1 MEGEERPAEQPTPG
15 AARQPDL
22 GAAVRPASAASV
34 PARLPADLEAKI
46 RDLVDRSLR
55 QLEENNRCLGLYRE
69 YKELT
74 VEQLLMLSYG
84 VYEDELNRIRG
95 RNELQF
101 ADLLREA
108 RDSKGLTDVDLYKAA
123 SLSKQAYSKVISG
136 KCVPSRETVIALC
149 VALGMN
155 IYETNALLKTAGYC
169 FLPSDALSSLARS
182 SIRMKQNLE
191 ELNTLLD
198 ENGLPV
204 LGSK

>member
-1 MEGEERPAEQPTPG
+1 MEKEETSASDS
-15 AARQPDL
+15 AAPEALPPDL
-22 GAAVRPASAASV
+22 EKQIRAV
-34 PARLPADLEAKI
+34 
-46 RDLVDRSLR
+46 VDNSLR

-69 YKELT
+69 YRQLT
-74 VEQLLMLSYG
+74 VEQVLMLSYG
-84 VYEDELNRIRG
+84 VYEDTLNEIRG

-108 RDSKGLTDVDLYKAA
+108 RNSRQLTDVDLYKAA
-123 SLSKQAYSKVISG
+123 GLSKQAYSKVISG

-169 FLPSDALSSLARS
+169 FLPSDALSLLARN
-182 SIRMKQNLE
+182 SIKMKQNLE

-198 ENGLPV
+198 DAGLPV